1 MKLNSIR
8 QATVRAAVLGLCGI
22 ALASAPAA
30 RAEDHMTVQS
40 LIDRQLILDQITR
53 YYYNFGKVDRQPE
66 ESFYAE
72 DGELILGT
80 RHYKGKE
87 GIRQAYRRASAAPPA
102 GAASASGAAPAAA
115 APPRERT
122 AFNVAIENPLIV
134 VHGDTATSQV
144 IFTEYRQDKVGVRT
158 AMPGSGGAGSPGPK
172 CRQAKGRMP
181 HVFPVPDLRKRTADP
196 LDPPAGVAEAASRA
210 AEAGQGAGRGR
221 GRPAHNSCGCSAM
234 GKRCGIRLKACPTA
248 FANC

>member
-8 QATVRAAVLGLCGI
+8 QAAALGLCSL

-30 RAEDHMTVQS
+30 RAEDKMTAQS
-40 LIDRQLILDQITR
+40 LIDRQMILDQITR
-53 YYYNFGKVDRQPE
+53 YYYNFGKVDRQSE

-87 GIRQAYRRASAAPPA
+87 GIKQAYNRAPAAPPA
-102 GAASASGAAPAAA
+102 GAAPAAGAAAPAVAAPAAGA

-122 AFNVAIENPLIV
+122 AFNVAIENPLII

-144 IFTEYRQDKVGVRT
+144 IFTEYRQEKLGDPMKMTTQGKEYATWVKVNGQWLYKTRQI
-158 AMPGSGGAGSPGPK
+158 ASGSN
-172 CRQAKGRMP
+172 
-181 HVFPVPDLRKRTADP
+181 
-196 LDPPAGVAEAASRA
+196 PPEGWKE
-210 AEAGQGAGRGR
+210 
-221 GRPAHNSCGCSAM
+221 
-234 GKRCGIRLKACPTA
+234 
-248 FANC
+248 

>member
-8 QATVRAAVLGLCGI
+8 QASIRAAALGLSFV

-30 RAEDHMTVQS
+30 RAEDKMTAQS

-53 YYYNFGKVDRQPE
+53 YYYNFGKVDRQSE

-87 GIRQAYRRASAAPPA
+87 GIKQAYNRAPATPPA
-102 GAASASGAAPAAA
+102 GAAPAAGAAPQSGAAPAAAA

-122 AFNVAIENPLIV
+122 AFNVAIENPLII

-144 IFTEYRQDKVGVRT
+144 IFTEYRQEKLGDPMKMTTQGKEYATWVKVNGQWLYKTRQI
-158 AMPGSGGAGSPGPK
+158 ASGSN
-172 CRQAKGRMP
+172 
-181 HVFPVPDLRKRTADP
+181 
-196 LDPPAGVAEAASRA
+196 PPEGWKE
-210 AEAGQGAGRGR
+210 
-221 GRPAHNSCGCSAM
+221 
-234 GKRCGIRLKACPTA
+234 
-248 FANC
+248 

>member
-8 QATVRAAVLGLCGI
+8 QATVRAAALGLCGI

-30 RAEDHMTVQS
+30 RAEDKMTAQS

-53 YYYNFGKVDRQPE
+53 YYYNFGKAERQSE

-87 GIRQAYRRASAAPPA
+87 GIRQAYNRAPAAPPA
-102 GAASASGAAPAAA
+102 GAAGAAPAVAP

-122 AFNVAIENPLIV
+122 AFNVTIENPLII
-134 VHGDTATSQV
+134 VHGDTA
-144 IFTEYRQDKVGVRT
+144 
-158 AMPGSGGAGSPGPK
+158 
-172 CRQAKGRMP
+172 
-181 HVFPVPDLRKRTADP
+181 
-196 LDPPAGVAEAASRA
+196 
-210 AEAGQGAGRGR
+210 
-221 GRPAHNSCGCSAM
+221 
-234 GKRCGIRLKACPTA
+234 
-248 FANC
+248 

>member
-8 QATVRAAVLGLCGI
+8 QATVRAAALGLGVV

-30 RAEDHMTVQS
+30 RAQDKMTAQS
-40 LIDRQLILDQITR
+40 LIDRQMILDQITR
-53 YYYNFGKVDRQPE
+53 YYYNFGKVDRQAE

-87 GIRQAYRRASAAPPA
+87 GIRQAYNRAPATPPA
-102 GAASASGAAPAAA
+102 GAAAPSAVAPGAGAAPAAAA

-122 AFNVAIENPLIV
+122 AFNVAIENPLII

-144 IFTEYRQDKVGVRT
+144 IYTEYRQDKVG
-158 AMPGSGGAGSPGPK
+158 
-172 CRQAKGRMP
+172 
-181 HVFPVPDLRKRTADP
+181 DP
-196 LDPPAGVAEAASRA
+196 LKFTTQGKEYATWVKVNGQWLYKTRQIASGSNPPEGW
-210 AEAGQGAGRGR
+210 
-221 GRPAHNSCGCSAM
+221 
-234 GKRCGIRLKACPTA
+234 KD
-248 FANC
+248 